1 MPCSNR
7 PKRGRYATNAC
18 TSCRKKH
25 LKCSEGTTCTNC
37 TLHSLECVYIKP
49 LKKRGP
55 RTVNRLTY
63 VFESNFGDTASIEQ
77 EHSLTSTGHQFS
89 SPTSSYVIEESLQIQ
104 SNFVHDQE
112 YIDTI
117 YAMSNNYM
125 PVDFSST
132 SFLPNNYS
140 SSSIASNLDYL

>member
-25 LKCSEGTTCTNC
+25 LKCSEGTICTNC
-37 TLHSLECVYIKP
+37 TLHSFECVYIKP

-55 RTVNRLTY
+55 RTANRSTY
-63 VFESNFGDTASIEQ
+63 VFESNFGDIASVEQ

-89 SPTSSYVIEESLQIQ
+89 SFTPSFGIEGFQQIQ
-104 SNFVHDQE
+104 SNFFRNQE
-112 YIDTI
+112 YIDAI
-117 YAMSNNYM
+117 YAMSNNNK
-125 PVDFSST
+125 PVNFSST
-132 SFLPNNYS
+132 FFLPIKYS

>member
-7 PKRGRYATNAC
+7 PKRSSYATNAC

-37 TLHSLECVYIKP
+37 TLHNLECVYIKP

-55 RTVNRLTY
+55 RTVNRSTC
-63 VFESNFGDTASIEQ
+63 VFESNFGETASIEQ
-77 EHSLTSTGHQFS
+77 EYSLTSTGHQFS
-89 SPTSSYVIEESLQIQ
+89 SPTSSYIIDESLQIQ
-104 SNFVHDQE
+104 SNFVRDQE
-112 YIDTI
+112 YIDNI

-125 PVDFSST
+125 TVNFSST